1 MRPPVSNILLLYNTV
16 LRGESR
22 VAGVRLAGTGRET
35 ARQTALLDL
44 KKKTTHEIGGS
55 NNPENWCNVGFPV
68 ANASSQVV

>member
-1 MRPPVSNILLLYNTV
+1 M
-16 LRGESR
+16 
-22 VAGVRLAGTGRET
+22 AGVRLAGTGRET